1 MSDGLVASSLLSIA
15 VASAFPLG
23 ALIAIFVNYPTRI
36 KADMASFGAGIFFST
51 IAFSLVDDALKVGS
65 PIDMIIGFALGAVT
79 FSVMNHIL
87 IKRHRSRQAD
97 QESGGKT
104 SKAGRKSTPS
114 STVILGTFTDSIP
127 ETIFI
132 GVIIALELK
141 GLTAAVIA
149 LFLGNLAATLEG
161 AKRMQEK
168 DKSRLD
174 IIKKWL
180 YVFAPV
186 ALAGPIGFYLVRPL
200 SNDELAIIVGFAA
213 GALMAFIT
221 EELIPQAYKRAEVHI
236 GLSAT
241 FGYLLGFSIFYF
253 LK

>member
-1 MSDGLVASSLLSIA
+1 LSDGLVTSSILSIA

-23 ALIAIFVNYPTRI
+23 ALVAIFVNYSTRI

-51 IAFSLVDDALKVGS
+51 IAFSLIDDALKVGS
-65 PIDMIIGFALGAVT
+65 PIDMIIGFASGAVV

-87 IKRHRSRQAD
+87 IKRHRDRLAS
-97 QESGGKT
+97 QESPRGIGKARRSNPAT
-104 SKAGRKSTPS
+104 
-114 STVILGTFTDSIP
+114 TVIVGTFTDSIP

-132 GVIIALELK
+132 GVIIALGLQ

-168 DKSRLD
+168 DKSRFD

-180 YVFAPV
+180 YVFVPV
-186 ALAGPIGFYLVRPL
+186 ALAGPVGFYLVRPL

-213 GALMAFIT
+213 GALMAFIS

-241 FGYLLGFSIFYF
+241 LGFLLGFSIFYF
-253 LK
+253 LQ